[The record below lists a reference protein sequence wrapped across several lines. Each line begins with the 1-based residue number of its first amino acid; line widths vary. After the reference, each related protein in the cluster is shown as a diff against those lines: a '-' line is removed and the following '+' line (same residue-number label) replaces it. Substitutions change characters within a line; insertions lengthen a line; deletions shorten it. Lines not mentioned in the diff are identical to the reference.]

1 MKVFYLQQLW
11 EDVMVGKAQA
21 DGGGGG
27 GGEVVG
33 DGFGVTTIGVFKGV
47 TRFAS

>member
-27 GGEVVG
+27 GGVG
-33 DGFGVTTIGVFKGV
+33 KWWVMVLGSLRLEFSKG
-47 TRFAS
+47 